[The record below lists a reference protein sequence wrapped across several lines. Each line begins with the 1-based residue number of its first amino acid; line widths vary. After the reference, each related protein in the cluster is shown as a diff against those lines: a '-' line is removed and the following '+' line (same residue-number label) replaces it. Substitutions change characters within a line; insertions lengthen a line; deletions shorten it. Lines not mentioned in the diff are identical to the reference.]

1 MIRNR
6 QFMTGLGI
14 GLIVGALL
22 LQIMMIGQGPNGKLQ
37 TKEQIEQAAAAL
49 NLKVVSADQELL
61 TEEEWQEKAE
71 QEQAGLDE
79 GIESEDPADP
89 SNPDAPN
96 TPGAPDDPDLP
107 GGEGAVSVPETT
119 SPASPKEPDKAT
131 VTYKISHGSTLTG
144 VAEGLLKAGVIS
156 DKEAF
161 LQAAKDKKINYKV
174 RTGTF
179 TFEQGEDFGSI
190 ISKISSTV
198 K

>member
-79 GIESEDPADP
+79 GIESEDPLDP

-107 GGEGAVSVPETT
+107 GGKGAVSVPETT

-179 TFEQGEDFGSI
+179 TFEQGEDFSSI

>member
-79 GIESEDPADP
+79 GIKSENPVDP

-107 GGEGAVSVPETT
+107 GGKGAVSVPETT